1 MAANNL
7 FDCTEHWKPQQLYS
21 IKIPGKHKIM
31 HHTIFLFPLVPSILT
46 PGDLVLFVTKR
57 CRKLAGRSALAV
69 WPPAKKWKLT
79 CFSCCAGGNLKFL
92 VLEVLLVLSPPAL
105 PTALAD
111 GGRRVELLQQGGMSA
126 GKVLPHHQV
135 PACQVLPHQVP
146 AGKIPMLL
154 LLPLLPLPVGVVVVG
169 RVH

>member
-1 MAANNL
+1 M
-7 FDCTEHWKPQQLYS
+7 
-21 IKIPGKHKIM
+21 
-31 HHTIFLFPLVPSILT
+31 
-46 PGDLVLFVTKR
+46 
-57 CRKLAGRSALAV
+57 
-69 WPPAKKWKLT
+69 
-79 CFSCCAGGNLKFL
+79 KFL

-126 GKVLPHHQV
+126 GKVLPHQ
-135 PACQVLPHQVP
+135 LP

-169 RVH
+169 RVHQRHG